1 MNLCLFSDLHLE
13 IAPWE
18 PPPGAKDAD
27 VVVLAGD
34 IHRHTHGIDW
44 AREHFS
50 QPVVYVAGNHEYY
63 RAHLGLL
70 DEMRRQAV
78 DSNVHVLERD
88 VLVVGGVRFLGCTLW
103 SDFSLHGEGDAM
115 IQARADAKK
124 GIRDFSVIGAH
135 GGALL
140 EPEDIARIHRTSV
153 GWLRDKLAEPF
164 AGKTVVVTHF
174 GPHRGCIPER
184 FMGSAWSP
192 YFVSDLAP
200 LMQAGGVDVWM
211 HGHTHWS
218 TDFSAGGACRVISNQ
233 RGYPGEAETTGFR
246 ADLVVRV

>member
-18 PPPGAKDAD
+18 PPASAREAD

-44 AREHFS
+44 AQATFS
-50 QPVVYVAGNHEYY
+50 QPVVYVVGNHEYY

-70 DEMRRQAV
+70 AELRRRAAG
-78 DSNVHVLERD
+78 SNVHLLERD
-88 VLVVGGVRFLGCTLW
+88 EVVIDGTRFLGCTLW
-103 SDFSLHGEGDAM
+103 SDFCLHGEGEAVTQAM
-115 IQARADAKK
+115 ADGKK
-124 GIRDFSVIGAH
+124 GIRDFSVIAAH
-135 GGALL
+135 GGASL
-140 EPEDIARIHRTSV
+140 EPEDIARIHQTSV
-153 GWLRDKLAEPF
+153 AWLRKKLAEPF

-174 GPHRGCIPER
+174 GPHRACVPER
-184 FMGSAWSP
+184 FEGSALSP

-200 LMQAGGVDVWM
+200 LMEEGGIDVWM

-218 TDFSAGGACRVISNQ
+218 IDLNADGGCRLVSNQ
-233 RGYPGEAETTGFR
+233 RGYPGEAGTTGFR
-246 ADLVVRV
+246 PELVIQI